1 MLCVIPVFLR
11 LVCLLMTWLAFVA
24 ALQDRLLDYD
34 EKVRVAVVKA
44 IYDQAKTDFKS
55 VPTDVLRKV
64 SERLRDKK
72 VLNQN
77 ILNCTCSL

>member
-1 MLCVIPVFLR
+1 MFPTSFMFAV
-11 LVCLLMTWLAFVA
+11 

-44 IYDQAKTDFKS
+44 IYDLAISDLKLVS
-55 VPTDVLRKV
+55 IDVLRKV

-72 VLNQN
+72 VLVWESL
-77 ILNCTCSL
+77 ICTFSP